1 MNARHRFLTA
11 MMAALAC
18 AFAPAGAD
26 ADPIVPNAH
35 FSLGDSGFSSGYAY
49 LAPTLPNPQMMW
61 PEQTY
66 TVATNPSQYHS
77 RWPSFGDHTTGHGG
91 MMIVNGSP
99 EAGITVWST
108 SVEVAKDTQYE
119 VTAWAASVFT
129 LSPSSLE
136 FSING
141 AVLGPPLTLSA
152 ATGVWEQFTAG
163 WHSGTDTVAVLS
175 LVDRNLVRNGN
186 DFALDDIALRAV
198 PPLSFDPGEPGDPGQ
213 PGEPEFPFT
222 PGDPDEPL
230 YPEST
235 PAPVPEPASMIL
247 FGSGLVGLT
256 GWAKRR
262 KREGPADAGPLQRC
276 GRGERI

>member
-1 MNARHRFLTA
+1 MMNARHRFLTA
-11 MMAALAC
+11 MMAAVAC

-61 PEQTY
+61 PERTY
-66 TVATNPSQYHS
+66 TVAANPSMYHS
-77 RWPSFGDHTTGHGG
+77 RWPTFGDHTTGNGG

-108 SVEVAKDTQYE
+108 SVDVDPNTQYD

-141 AVLGPPLTLSA
+141 SLLGSPLTLSA

-163 WHSGTDTVAVLS
+163 WYSGLSTVAVIS

-186 DFALDDIALRAV
+186 DFALDDISLRAL
-198 PPLSFDPGEPGDPGQ
+198 PPVTPSVEPGVPGQ
-213 PGEPEFPFT
+213 PGEPDYPDN
-222 PGDPDEPL
+222 PADPDEPV
-230 YPEST
+230 YPVST

-247 FGSGLVGLT
+247 LGSGLIGLA

-262 KREGPADAGPLQRC
+262 NMKKAS
-276 GRGERI
+276 